1 MSFELVMFL
10 ITAVIALTGGIGM
23 IVVRNTVH
31 SALFLL
37 LNFFA
42 IAVLFLLLHAP
53 FLFAIQLT
61 VYAGA
66 IMVLFL
72 FVVMLLGVERLE
84 DMTKDRLAG
93 QLWLSVVLTLVLMV
107 QSVVIT
113 LLATTNTP
121 PPQDEATLAVLS
133 APAALGAALFTT
145 YLLPFQITGV
155 ILLVGIVGVV
165 VLHQRARLYGTPTPA
180 SQAAVVDRPDAEL
193 PVAQAVEQV
202 S

>member
-10 ITAVIALTGGIGM
+10 ATAAIALTGGIGM
-23 IVVRNTVH
+23 IVARNTVH

-42 IAVLFLLLHAP
+42 IAVLFLLLHSP

-61 VYAGA
+61 IYAGA

-72 FVVMLLGVERLE
+72 FVVMLLGVESIE
-84 DMTKDRLAG
+84 DRTKDRLAG
-93 QLWLSVVLTLVLMV
+93 QLWLSVVLTLILMV
-107 QSVVIT
+107 QAITIT
-113 LLATTNTP
+113 LLAEPVESQAQNTALLD
-121 PPQDEATLAVLS
+121 QLAD
-133 APAALGAALFTT
+133 PALIGAKLFTT
-145 YLLPFQITGV
+145 YLLPFQVTGV

-165 VLHQRARLYGTPTPA
+165 VLHQRAHLYGPLSETEREFAEQYAAERMARGQPA
-180 SQAAVVDRPDAEL
+180 
-193 PVAQAVEQV
+193 EQG

>member
-10 ITAVIALTGGIGM
+10 VTAAIALTGGVGM
-23 IVVRNTVH
+23 IVARNTVH

-42 IAVLFLLLHAP
+42 IAVLFLLLHSP

-61 VYAGA
+61 IYAGA

-72 FVVMLLGVERLE
+72 FVVMLLGVESIE
-84 DMTKDRLAG
+84 DRTKDRLAG
-93 QLWLSVVLTLVLMV
+93 QLWLSVVLTLILMV
-107 QSVVIT
+107 QAITIT
-113 LLATTNTP
+113 LLAEPVESQAQNTALLD
-121 PPQDEATLAVLS
+121 QLAD
-133 APAALGAALFTT
+133 PALIGAKLFTT

-165 VLHQRARLYGTPTPA
+165 VLHQRAHLYGPLSETEREFAAQYVAERATSGQPAEPA
-180 SQAAVVDRPDAEL
+180 S
-193 PVAQAVEQV
+193 
-202 S
+202 

>member
-1 MSFELVMFL
+1 MSFELFMFL
-10 ITAVIALTGGIGM
+10 VTAAIALAGGVGM
-23 IVVRNTVH
+23 IVARNTVH

-42 IAVLFLLLHAP
+42 IAVLFLLLHSP

-61 VYAGA
+61 IYAGA

-72 FVVMLLGVERLE
+72 FVVMLLGVESIE
-84 DMTKDRLAG
+84 DRTKDRLAG
-93 QLWLSVVLTLVLMV
+93 QLWLSVVLTLILMV
-107 QSVVIT
+107 QAITIT
-113 LLATTNTP
+113 LLAEPAESQAQNTALLDQLADP
-121 PPQDEATLAVLS
+121 ALIGAT
-133 APAALGAALFTT
+133 LFTT

-165 VLHQRARLYGTPTPA
+165 VLHQRAHLYGPLSETEREFAEQYAAERTASGQPA
-180 SQAAVVDRPDAEL
+180 EQA
-193 PVAQAVEQV
+193 